1 MGITQNESNRL
12 ANRSFERT
20 KRSTHQGALVK
31 SRILKTT
38 LLVAMVLGTM
48 AILPLGASAFSIAN
62 FNYSNSNLQA
72 SGHPGVSISFE
83 RKGSESEDLKDLVLD
98 LPAGVFAN
106 PEAANPK
113 CTNAQFNADGCPA
126 NSIVG
131 DVTAVVKAAGLLDL
145 TIHGVVNVLEPA
157 NDQTAT
163 MGITLRPDRIC
174 ILFVFCAVPQK
185 IFLKTGVTL
194 RTYGDQGLRTF
205 TPGATDSANVGIPL
219 IFFTPTLS
227 LDITINKLTLNF
239 NSRSGP
245 TTTNRV
251 CGGFLNL
258 SCRNVVTPPS
268 GPLFWRQTGSCMPA
282 TAALTAI
289 SHQGTTA
296 SATSTFTPT
305 GCAAVPFDPSIAV
318 DPQSKVGGEPTPLTF
333 SLNVPEDDLAVQ
345 HALPKLVDV
354 DLPTGSG
361 LNLEALT
368 GVVDCTEQ
376 QLAAAACPEASI
388 IGSANAFSKYLPGP
402 TNALPGLSGNV
413 YAMGVGTQVPIAV
426 ELKGRG
432 DTVVL
437 FRGIMGSRGDPQ
449 LGDGRVY
456 STFDR
461 VPELPFRQLNLTIEK
476 PVYKNPPICGTA
488 VTNGEITG
496 FNGGPPTGFGTVVQ
510 RTSSYEVIDC
520 DVEPETTITD
530 GPPTVSS
537 IVSPTFQFESS
548 VPGSAFQC
556 RIDNEEFEPCSS
568 PHQVEP
574 LSAGARTFAV
584 KAINGATEDPTPAEY
599 EFEVSTSG
607 FTVTPSI
614 DVSDTQ
620 ARSHPDVTMDF
631 AIDGGQPRSVSIRLP
646 DGFAASLS
654 ARPLC
659 ALEDAEVGSCGAAS
673 RIGVGTMTVDIF
685 GGGSETAVGEAFLA
699 EAPTASDAAGIALK
713 ADFTFGQ
720 VVVVGGAYLVNNGRN
735 QYLTLREIPQVI
747 GTTQINT
754 RNITADLDGSDN
766 AFFTAPSN
774 CDESSW
780 LSTGVDY
787 AGNDAEIF
795 SVPFQATGC
804 ENVGF
809 APLVTQ
815 TLTSPIAGTET
826 GVYATVT
833 MDADDAG
840 INTMRVNE
848 PPSLAP
854 NFPAFG
860 LPQDQCPSSAA
871 PDPESLFDP
880 LVCPEQAK
888 VGTMEIHTPLLPYVL
903 DGEVYLIEKS
913 PIPWL
918 GVRFD
923 RPGISVR
930 LTGVTST
937 PKVNPGCNPIFTPG
951 GCQTQISVIFNNV
964 PDVPVTQIDF
974 ALDGAP
980 RTGVSGQLSGKLL
993 RVASP
998 TDPACDATTPARAF
1012 LDSHAQGPTV
1022 QRDQDITITGCV

>member
-1 MGITQNESNRL
+1 
-12 ANRSFERT
+12 
-20 KRSTHQGALVK
+20 
-31 SRILKTT
+31 
-38 LLVAMVLGTM
+38 MVLGTLL
-48 AILPLGASAFSIAN
+48 AIPSGASAFSVAN
-62 FNYSNSNLQA
+62 FNYVNSDLQA

-83 RKGSESEDLKDLVLD
+83 RRGTESEDLKDLLLD
-98 LPAGVFAN
+98 IPAGVFAN

-113 CTNAQFNADGCPA
+113 CTTAQFNADACPA
-126 NSIVG
+126 NSLVG

-145 TIHGVVNVLEPA
+145 TIHGVVNVLTPA
-157 NDQTAT
+157 DDQTAT
-163 MGITLRPDRIC
+163 MGITLRPDKIC

-194 RTYGDQGLRTF
+194 RTYGDQGLRTS
-205 TPGATDSANVGIPL
+205 TPGATSSANVGIPL
-219 IFFTPTLS
+219 VFFTPSLS
-227 LDITINKLTLNF
+227 LDITINKLQLNF

-245 TTTNRV
+245 STTKRV
-251 CGGFLNL
+251 CSGFLNL
-258 SCRNVVTPPS
+258 SCKNVVIPPS
-268 GPLFWRQTGSCMPA
+268 GPLFWRQTASCMTS
-282 TAALTAI
+282 TAALTAT
-289 SHQGTTA
+289 SHQGAQA

-305 GCAAVPFDPSIAV
+305 GCDTVPFDPSITV
-318 DPQSKVGGEPTPLTF
+318 DTQSKVGGEPTPLTF
-333 SLNVPEDDLAVQ
+333 SLNIPEADLPIQ

-361 LNLEALT
+361 LNLEALS
-368 GVVDCTEQ
+368 GVEGCTEA
-376 QLAAAACPEASI
+376 QLEAASCPATSI

-402 TNALPGLSGNV
+402 TAAVAGLSGNV

-432 DTVVL
+432 ETVVL
-437 FRGIMGSRGDPQ
+437 FRGTMGSRGDPQ

-461 VPELPFRQLNLTIEK
+461 VPELPFGQLNLTIEK
-476 PVYKNPPICGTA
+476 PVYKNPSTCGTA
-488 VTNGEITG
+488 TTNAEITG
-496 FNGGPPTGFGTVVQ
+496 FNGGPPTGFGTIVQ
-510 RTSSYEVIDC
+510 RSSSYEVIDC

-530 GPPTVSS
+530 GPPLVSS
-537 IVSPTFQFESS
+537 IVQPTFQFESS
-548 VPGSAFQC
+548 VADSAFQC
-556 RIDNEEFEPCSS
+556 RIDTEPFAPCSS

-574 LSAGARTFAV
+574 LSSGTHTFAV
-584 KAINGATEDPTPAEY
+584 KAINGATEDSSPAEY
-599 EFEVSTSG
+599 EFELSTSG

-614 DVSDTQ
+614 SVSDTQ
-620 ARSHPDVTMDF
+620 ARSHPDLTASF
-631 AIDGGQPRSVSIRLP
+631 AVDGGQPRSVSLRLP

-659 ALEDAEVGSCGAAS
+659 ALAEAEAGTCGAAS
-673 RIGVGTMTVDIF
+673 RIGVGTITVDLF
-685 GGGSETAVGEAFLA
+685 GGGTETAVGEGFLS
-699 EAPTASDAAGIALK
+699 EAPTAGDAAGIALK

-720 VVVVGGAYLVNNGRN
+720 AIVIGGAYLVNNGRN
-735 QYLTLREIPQVI
+735 QYLTLREVPQVI
-747 GTTQINT
+747 GTTQVNT
-754 RNITADLDGSDN
+754 RNITAELDGANND
-766 AFFTAPSN
+766 FVTTPSS
-774 CDESSW
+774 CAESSW

-795 SVPFQATGC
+795 NIPFQATGC
-804 ENVGF
+804 ENVTF
-809 APLVTQ
+809 NPTVTQ
-815 TLTSPIAGTET
+815 TLTNPMAGAET

-833 MDADDAG
+833 MDNDDAG
-840 INTMRVNE
+840 ISTMRVNE

-860 LPQDQCPSSAA
+860 TPQDQCPASAA
-871 PDPESLFDP
+871 PEAESIFDP

-937 PKVNPGCNPIFTPG
+937 PQVNPACNPIFTPG
-951 GCQTQISVIFNNV
+951 GCRTQISVIFNNV
-964 PDVPVTQIDF
+964 PDVPVEKIDF
-974 ALDGAP
+974 VLDGDS
-980 RTGVSGQLSGKLL
+980 RQGVVSPLSGKLL

-998 TDPACDATTPARAF
+998 SDPACDATTPARAF
-1012 LDSHAQGPTV
+1012 FDSHAQGPTV
-1022 QRDQDITITGCV
+1022 QRDQDITISGCV